1 MYGLVHEALVP
12 RVMEQL
18 LVSQTCTSLHV
29 SSQLPFDLS
38 HSLRELAHC
47 ASFNVLIHKWEQQLY
62 WWDCCKAGKFLLPS
76 LRRSHSTDTK
86 PSISCVHIP
95 ICTHTEL
102 ITRECTRAHIR

>member
-47 ASFNVLIHKWEQQLY
+47 AEFQR
-62 WWDCCKAGKFLLPS
+62 P
-76 LRRSHSTDTK
+76 
-86 PSISCVHIP
+86 
-95 ICTHTEL
+95 HT
-102 ITRECTRAHIR
+102 